1 MSDTGSSERRQ
12 WHFDWRLLLFAG
24 LFLPVLIG
32 LGIWQ
37 LGRADEKQLQLK
49 QWEQQAE
56 DLGWSEQTSRGLTPG
71 RPVTLRGQYSDTT
84 WLLDNRTRDGAPGY
98 EVLTLFYPDDGPPV
112 VVNRGWIQAPRTRA
126 SLPDVSIPVG
136 EVEIR
141 GRMGTFPVPPVLA
154 DSREQRDG
162 WPRRVQALPE
172 SLASEQEPDVASLV
186 VKLSVRG
193 QPGAYQADWEP
204 DLMGPQTHYGYAFQ
218 WFSLAVALVI
228 LTVVASYRKT
238 GANNDND
245 NGQPGI
251 R

>member
-24 LFLPVLIG
+24 LFLPVLVG
-32 LGIWQ
+32 LGVWQ
-37 LGRADEKQLQLK
+37 LGRAEEKQLQLR

-56 DLGWSEQTSRGLTPG
+56 NLSWSEQTTRGLMPG
-71 RPVTLRGQYSDTT
+71 RPVILQGQYSDTT

-98 EVLTLFYPDDGPPV
+98 EVLTLFYPDQGRPV
-112 VVNRGWIQAPRTRA
+112 VVNRGWVQAPRIRA
-126 SLPDVSIPVG
+126 SLPDVSVRG
-136 EVEIR
+136 DEVEIR
-141 GRMGTFPVPPVLA
+141 GRMGEFPVPLVLA
-154 DSREQRDG
+154 DSREQSDD

-172 SLASEQEPDVASLV
+172 SLAREHEPNVAPLV
-186 VKLSVRG
+186 VRLSG
-193 QPGAYQADWEP
+193 DKQPGAYRADWEP

-245 NGQPGI
+245 NG
-251 R
+251 